1 MQSRIEYTE
10 KLQNRDALIREI
22 TENTQQF
29 VAFVKDMDCVLNRK
43 IEPMPDQDS
52 WQPYV
57 SVHCWKDKSMADL
70 FEIEGTGHPD
80 YQGLSWIDMLI
91 KGKRMPHNLMMLRTN
106 PDYYFKGDVLE
117 PRITYVRINDKLYV
131 HYDGNHRTAIA
142 KVLFYF
148 LGKTELGLVTYHKYF
163 VRYDLKD
170 KVEQI
175 REVLESISIALSFSV
190 QRKINARLDVPG
202 WMKEIA
208 EFSFVVENKRTAKK
222 LVLKEEE
229 LVPFFYEAVRFKQSR
244 WRRFLP
250 RNRYTEVL

>member
-1 MQSRIEYTE
+1 VQGKIEYVG
-10 KLQNRDALIREI
+10 KLHNRDYLIREM
-22 TENTQQF
+22 TENTRQF
-29 VAFVKDMDCVLNRK
+29 VAFVKELDCVLNRK

-52 WQPYV
+52 WQPYTE
-57 SVHCWKDKSMADL
+57 VHCWKDRAKVDL
-70 FEIEGTGHPD
+70 FEVEGTGHPD
-80 YQGLSWIDMLI
+80 YQGLTWIDMLL

-106 PDYYFKGDVLE
+106 PDYYFTGQVLE
-117 PRITYVRINDKLYV
+117 PGITYVRINDKLYV

-148 LGKTELGLVTYHKYF
+148 LGKTDFGLVTYHKYF
-163 VRYDLKD
+163 VRLDLKE

-175 REVLESISIALSFSV
+175 RKLLESISVALHFSV
-190 QRKINARLDVPG
+190 QRKITARLDAPG

-208 EFSFVVENKRTAKK
+208 EFSFTVENKRTAKK

-250 RNRYTEVL
+250 RNHYTEVL